1 MSGNLM
7 SLAETQERVQA
18 VRDSA
23 VSVLAGEW
31 SIRQLRASLQTGA
44 AVGADELWSSLR
56 SLGWDRVLLGDSG
69 MGMTHGTIAGMLLTD
84 LIAGRANPWTEL
96 YDPARVRVKAATEF
110 ARENVNVAGQYMKW
124 VKPGEVESAEDII
137 PGQGA
142 IVSKGTTKLAVYRDS
157 SGNAHVRSAVCPHL
171 RCLVSWNGD
180 EQTWD
185 CPCHGSRFDRYG
197 KVLNGPANTDL
208 ARTDLGKAA

>member
-1 MSGNLM
+1 MVNSAAFQWSGQIM
-7 SLAETQERVQA
+7 ETIDGLAFIGHNPGDDNVYIVT
-18 VRDSA
+18 
-23 VSVLAGEW
+23 
-31 SIRQLRASLQTGA
+31 
-44 AVGADELWSSLR
+44 
-56 SLGWDRVLLGDSG
+56 GDSG

-157 SGNAHVRSAVCPHL
+157 AGKAHVRSAVCPHL